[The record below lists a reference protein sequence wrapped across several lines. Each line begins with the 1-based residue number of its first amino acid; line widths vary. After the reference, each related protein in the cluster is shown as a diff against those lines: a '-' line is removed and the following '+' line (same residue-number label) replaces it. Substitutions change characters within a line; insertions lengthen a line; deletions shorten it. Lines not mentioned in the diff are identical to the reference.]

1 MQIGAKYITNTS
13 LILYKNFNTNIYRQ
27 MNYFHRY
34 IIGAGILNA
43 SLFNYNMIN
52 VDVIRNNE
60 KTKLLPS
67 ERFIYSFFAFSYG
80 FIKLPIYIDY
90 VYVGLLRENPETYGF
105 TPFPKKE
112 IDYLNIFKHI

>member
-1 MQIGAKYITNTS
+1 
-13 LILYKNFNTNIYRQ
+13 

-34 IIGAGILNA
+34 IIGSGILNA
-43 SLFNYNMIN
+43 VLFNYNMIN
-52 VDVIRNNE
+52 VDVIRNNK

-67 ERFIYSFFAFSYG
+67 ERLIYSLFAFTYG

-90 VYVGLLRENPETYGF
+90 AYVGLLLKENPENYGF
-105 TPFPKKE
+105 TPFSKKE

>member
-1 MQIGAKYITNTS
+1 
-13 LILYKNFNTNIYRQ
+13 

-34 IIGAGILNA
+34 IIGSGLVNA
-43 SLFNYNMIN
+43 ALFNYNMIG
-52 VDVIRNNE
+52 VDVIRDNK

-67 ERFIYSFFAFSYG
+67 ERLLYSCCAFSYG

-90 VYVGLLRENPETYGF
+90 AYIGLLLKENPENYGF

-112 IDYLNIFKHI
+112 IDHFNIFKHV